1 MMSPVA
7 RPNSLSWSGLLL
19 LLIACLALG
28 ATTGCRVDAAQ
39 PDDTIHI
46 DLVAPLFPP
55 PAGDGRLALRLS
67 DENDQPIDT
76 AALHIRGDMTHAGML
91 PIEASAAG
99 GDGGVYRVPVRWTMA
114 GDWIIT
120 VEATLNDGRRASRS
134 FDMVVTG
141 EEEVC
146 TDGQ

>member
-7 RPNSLSWSGLLL
+7 RPNSLSWGGLLL

-28 ATTGCRVDAAQ
+28 AITGCRVDAAR

-55 PAGDGRLALRLS
+55 PAGDGRLAFRLS

-76 AALHIRGDMTHAGML
+76 AALHIRGDMTDEGML
-91 PIEASAAG
+91 PIEASVAS

-120 VEATLNDGRRASRS
+120 VEATLNDGRRVARS
-134 FDMVVTG
+134 FDLAVTG
-141 EEEVC
+141 EEELC
-146 TDGQ
+146 IDAQ